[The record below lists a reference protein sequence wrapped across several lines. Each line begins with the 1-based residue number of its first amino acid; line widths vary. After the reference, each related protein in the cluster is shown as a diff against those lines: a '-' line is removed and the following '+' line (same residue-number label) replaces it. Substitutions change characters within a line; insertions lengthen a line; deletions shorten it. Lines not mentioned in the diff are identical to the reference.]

1 MRLATRSHLLSGVAT
16 LGFVVAMT
24 ARASAQLAV
33 LSNLVEERTGSPGER
48 YSGRITVVNTTN
60 QPQSARIYQ
69 TDFRFAA
76 DGTSHTDDPGSSPRS
91 NAPWVHPQ
99 MTRLS
104 IAPGAQVSVPYT
116 VDVPATDSLHGTY
129 WSMIMIEGMS
139 GSSSTPSMIPG
150 GQQGVGVGSVVRYAI
165 QIATHVGSSGTRGV
179 QFTNVNAVRNADG
192 TGAVNLDVVNTGER
206 GYRPTLWIEVY
217 DAAGVLRAKGK
228 QVRGLLYPGTSLRQ
242 HYDLGTL
249 PSGSYKALIFADTG
263 TEPVFASQIALV
275 F

>member
-1 MRLATRSHLLSGVAT
+1 MRLQPRSQVLT
-16 LGFVVAMT
+16 VVAPLVFGLVAPAW
-24 ARASAQLAV
+24 ARAQLAV
-33 LSNLVEERTGSPGER
+33 LSNLVEERSANPGER
-48 YSGRITVVNTTN
+48 YTGRITVKNATGQQQN
-60 QPQSARIYQ
+60 ARIYQ

-104 IAPGAQVSVPYT
+104 LAPGAQVTVPYS
-116 VDVPATDSLHGTY
+116 VDVPPGDSLRGTY
-129 WSMIMIEGMS
+129 WSMIMIEGTDAPAAALAAR
-139 GSSSTPSMIPG
+139 GAQGIGISSAM
-150 GQQGVGVGSVVRYAI
+150 RYAI
-165 QIATHVGSSGTRGV
+165 QVATHIAATGNRAVR
-179 QFTNVNAVRNADG
+179 FDDVNAVKNSDG
-192 TGAVNLDVVNTGER
+192 TGAINLDVVNTGER

-217 DAAGVLRAKGK
+217 DATGVLRAKGK

-242 HYDLGTL
+242 HYDLGML

-263 TEPVFASQIALV
+263 VEPVFASQFTLV

>member
-1 MRLATRSHLLSGVAT
+1 MRPRTRSHFVSGLSLLGLVC
-16 LGFVVAMT
+16 VVP
-24 ARASAQLAV
+24 ARARSQLAV
-33 LSNLVEERTGSPGER
+33 LSNLVEERTASPGER

-60 QPQSARIYQ
+60 QPQTARIYQ
-69 TDFRFAA
+69 TDFRFSA

-104 IAPGAQVSVPYT
+104 LAPGAQVSVPYS
-116 VDVPATDSLHGTY
+116 VDVPANDSLHGTY
-129 WSMIMIEGMS
+129 WSMVMIEG
-139 GSSSTPSMIPG
+139 TDAAAIPLAG
-150 GQQGVGVGSVVRYAI
+150 AQSGVGVGSVVRYAV
-165 QIATHVGSSGTRGV
+165 QLATHIGSSGTRTV
-179 QFTNVNAVRNADG
+179 QFTDVNAVKNADG
-192 TGAVNLDVVNTGER
+192 TGAVELDVVNTGER

-217 DAAGVLRAKGK
+217 DVAGVLRAKGK

-263 TEPVFASQIALV
+263 VEPVFASQIALV

>member
-1 MRLATRSHLLSGVAT
+1 MRLATRSHLRSGVAT
-16 LGFVVAMT
+16 LLFVVVMS
-24 ARASAQLAV
+24 ARAHAQLAV

-60 QPQSARIYQ
+60 QAQTARIYQ

-76 DGTSHTDDPGSSPRS
+76 DGTSHTDDPGSSSRS

-104 IAPGAQVSVPYT
+104 IAPGAQVSVPYS
-116 VDVPATDSLHGTY
+116 VDIPATDSLHGTY
-129 WSMIMIEGMS
+129 WSMIMIEGTD
-139 GSSSTPSMIPG
+139 GASSAPSMVRAG
-150 GQQGVGVGSVVRYAI
+150 EQGVGVGSVVRYAI
-165 QIATHVGSSGTRGV
+165 QVATHIGSSGTRAV
-179 QFTNVNAVRNADG
+179 QFTNVNAVKNANG
-192 TGAVNLDVVNTGER
+192 TGAVDLDVVNTGER

-217 DAAGVLRAKGK
+217 DAAGVLRAKGR

-242 HYDLGTL
+242 HYDLGAL
-249 PSGSYKALIFADTG
+249 PSGTYKALIFADTG
-263 TEPVFASQIALV
+263 VEPVFASQIALV